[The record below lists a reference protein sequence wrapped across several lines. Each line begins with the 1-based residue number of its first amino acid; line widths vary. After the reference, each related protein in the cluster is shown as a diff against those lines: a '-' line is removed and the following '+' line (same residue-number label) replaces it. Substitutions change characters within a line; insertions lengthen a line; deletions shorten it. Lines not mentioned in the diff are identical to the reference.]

1 MIELNPRYCKSC
13 GYCIRFCPKKILE
26 MGTERNKRGHFYPV
40 VTDESACISC
50 GICASVCPE
59 AAITLPPKGEEAN
72 G

>member
-13 GYCIRFCPKKILE
+13 GYCIRFCPKKVLE
-26 MGTERNKRGHFYPV
+26 MGEERNRRGYFYPV
-40 VTDESACISC
+40 IKVPEACISC

-59 AAITLPPKGEEAN
+59 AAITLPGKGEDTN